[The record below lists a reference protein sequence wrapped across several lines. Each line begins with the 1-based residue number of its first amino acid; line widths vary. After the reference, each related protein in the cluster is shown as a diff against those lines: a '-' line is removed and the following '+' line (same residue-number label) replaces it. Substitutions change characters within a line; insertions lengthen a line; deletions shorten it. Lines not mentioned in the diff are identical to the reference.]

1 MCCLPLGGNQSN
13 NGYGNNMGG
22 GFNQQ
27 QSNSTGF
34 SSGMGG
40 GMGNA
45 GPMRNQMNTNRSA
58 PYSVGQGGGQN
69 RGGYSSG
76 GGGGGGGW

>member
-1 MCCLPLGGNQSN
+1 MGG
-13 NGYGNNMGG
+13 GG

-27 QSNSTGF
+27 ANSTGF

-58 PYSVGQGGGQN
+58 PYSVGQGGGGGQN

-76 GGGGGGGW
+76 GGGGGGW